1 MLMASPSLIPVS
13 NRDMGL
19 NAAVNSLCKPLLLFL
34 IFGVAHVTYNLT
46 QLQVRA
52 AVFNLFMTA
61 VGGGLIYFLCR
72 MDFEI
77 AAWLLIFL
85 VPFFFVS
92 LLALMVL
99 SQLITTD
106 VRHWNGPTCGT
117 RSVISKG
124 LFDSAESEEEEV
136 CE

>member
-1 MLMASPSLIPVS
+1 M
-13 NRDMGL
+13 DF
-19 NAAVNSLCKPLLLFL
+19 NAAINSLCKPLLLFL
-34 IFGVAHVTYNLT
+34 IFGAAHVTYNIT
-46 QLQVRA
+46 QLQFGFA
-52 AVFNLFMTA
+52 LKNAFLTA
-61 VGGGLIYFLCR
+61 IGGGLIYFLCR

-92 LLALMVL
+92 LLSFMVL

-124 LFDSAESEEEEV
+124 WFTSPDSSEEE